1 MRTKELRAIVALV
14 AVFVCGTAL
23 AGSKADIVVMT
34 QNQYLGAELTPIIAA
49 EDPAAANA
57 AMIAAL
63 TTLSNNNYPER
74 VEALAESIRDKKPHL
89 VALQEVYAFRCHNPF
104 GTEVPLGQDACEL
117 FPNAFNDHLAET
129 MAALGD
135 KYKVA
140 AVVQNLTLAPPALPI
155 PGIPLILD
163 AAQMPVFIEVIDRD
177 VILARADVDT
187 TVVAFN
193 CGLKPPSVDGCNYMN
208 VAPAS
213 VGPFD
218 FNVERGFVGV
228 DTTIGGVDYRFINTH
243 LEVKMLGDSL
253 LSAFLQPAQAS
264 ELWGAILGTFDP
276 TKRLIV
282 AGDFNSSPVDISPVG
297 VVTAYQQL
305 TNGRTIYN
313 DPLPISF
320 TDIWPL
326 RPGKPPGFTCCEL
339 ADLSNAPSQHY
350 ERVDIVF
357 TWPAPTKVKANV
369 LDAEV
374 EDKTLSG
381 LWPSD
386 HASVSA
392 ELTY

>member
-1 MRTKELRAIVALV
+1 MKTRELRALVALV
-14 AVFVCGTAL
+14 ALFVCGAAF

-49 EDPAAANA
+49 EDPVTANA

-74 VEALAESIRDKKPHL
+74 VAALAESILDKQPHL
-89 VALQEVYAFRCHNPF
+89 VALQEVYAFHCHNPY
-104 GTEVPLGQDACEL
+104 GTQVPAGQDACDL

-135 KYKVA
+135 EYAVA

-155 PGIPLILD
+155 LGIPLVLD
-163 AAQMPVFIEVIDRD
+163 PAQMPVFIQVIDRD

-187 TVVAFN
+187 TIIDFD
-193 CGLKPPSVDGCNYMN
+193 CGPRSSVDGCNYVN

-213 VGPFD
+213 VGPFN
-218 FNVERGFVGV
+218 FNIERGFVGV
-228 DTTIGGVDYRFINTH
+228 DATIGDVDYRFINTH

-253 LSAFLQPAQAS
+253 QSTLLQPAQAS

-276 TKRLIV
+276 SKRLIL
-282 AGDFNSSPVDISPVG
+282 AGDFNSSPVDVSPLG
-297 VVTAYQQL
+297 VVTAYQQF
-305 TNGRTIYN
+305 TNGLTIFG
-313 DPLPISF
+313 DELPFSL
-320 TDIWPL
+320 TDIWNL
-326 RPGKPPGFTCCEL
+326 RPGNPDGFTCCEL

-350 ERVDIVF
+350 ERVDNVF
-357 TWPAPTKVKANV
+357 TLPAPAKVKANV